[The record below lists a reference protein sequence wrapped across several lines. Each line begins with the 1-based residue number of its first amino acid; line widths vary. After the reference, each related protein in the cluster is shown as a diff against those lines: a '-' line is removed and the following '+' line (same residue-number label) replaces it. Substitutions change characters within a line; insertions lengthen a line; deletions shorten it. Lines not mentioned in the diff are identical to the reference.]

1 MPPAVATWLR
11 PALAAPVLF
20 WIALTPFGMP
30 PSQTHS
36 WITRLALSLSG
47 HDVPFTRSEMLRKLP
62 KQIS

>member
-1 MPPAVATWLR
+1 
-11 PALAAPVLF
+11 VLF

-47 HDVPFTRSEMLRKLP
+47 HDVPFTRSDMLRKLP